1 TGMGRPAGRGAP
13 GPRAAAAMGRAPR
26 RRFVA
31 EGARVVIADLN
42 DEAGE
47 GAAHA
52 LGPAAAYRHADVG
65 SLADLEAAVAFARER
80 FGGLDVMHNNAAMSG
95 GGYVAEMDTEVWA
108 PSLRCMLTGVFC

>member
-1 TGMGRPAGRGAP
+1 MVPGGAWGSGAAPA
-13 GPRAAAAMGRAPR
+13 

-47 GAAHA
+47 GVARG
-52 LGPAAAYRHADVG
+52 LGAAAAYRHADVG

-95 GGYVAEMDTEVWA
+95 GGYVAEIEPAGWGQ
-108 PSLRCMLTGVFC
+108 SLRGMLTGGFYRM

>member
-1 TGMGRPAGRGAP
+1 MGRLDRKVAIVTGGAS
-13 GPRAAAAMGRAPR
+13 GIGAATA

-47 GAAHA
+47 GVARA
-52 LGPAAAYRHADVG
+52 LGSAAAYRHADVG

-80 FGGLDVMHNNAAMSG
+80 FGGS
-95 GGYVAEMDTEVWA
+95 T
-108 PSLRCMLTGVFC
+108 